1 VADLEENSMARF
13 LDNHQLERS
22 NVVANSTMNRD
33 RRCVGSNSYTKELGF
48 NPIDF
53 LQSRQGPIH
62 WLDICCGSGR
72 ALIEAAQ
79 TLNLPN
85 LDITI
90 TGIDLVGMFYPI
102 PPVLTIL
109 ELRKGAIDQFIPT
122 CSYDLITCIHGLH
135 YIGDKLDLIQRAA
148 SWLKSDG
155 RFVANLDWDN
165 FKQLEPEPSSIGL
178 AVRKELKR
186 QGLGYS
192 DRRHLLTCEGHRQ
205 IQRPYVYVGADD
217 QAGANYTGQPVVD
230 SYYRVTANA

>member
-1 VADLEENSMARF
+1 MEF
-13 LDNHQLERS
+13 LDDPQLERS
-22 NVVANSTMNRD
+22 NVVANATMNRD

-48 NPIDF
+48 NPIEF

-85 LDITI
+85 VMI
-90 TGIDLVGMFYPI
+90 TGIDLVGMFYPM
-102 PPVLTIL
+102 PPALTIL
-109 ELRKGAIDQFIPT
+109 ELKEGAIAEFKPP

-155 RFVANLDWDN
+155 RFAANLDLAN
-165 FKQLEPEPSSIGL
+165 FKQLEPKPSIIGP
-178 AVRKELKR
+178 AVMKELKR

-205 IQRPYVYVGADD
+205 VQMPYVYGGADD

-230 SYYRVTANA
+230 SYYHVVTRHS